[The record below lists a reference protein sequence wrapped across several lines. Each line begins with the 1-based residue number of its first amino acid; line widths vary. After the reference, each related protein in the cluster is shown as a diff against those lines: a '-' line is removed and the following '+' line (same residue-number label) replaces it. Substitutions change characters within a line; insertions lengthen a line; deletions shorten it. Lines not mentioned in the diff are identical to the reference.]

1 MKSLI
6 ALLTAATGI
15 LHLLVGFDIVGGF
28 GATNWML
35 VLNGVG
41 YLVLLVL
48 FWTASGS
55 RRGTIRW
62 ILLAYTLITLVGYF
76 VINGISDGFA
86 NTFGLLIKGIELLLI
101 ILLFFDRG
109 SDRQVAPAA
118 TRAGTTA
125 GGAAARAG
133 TTVSSTAAGMSAAAT
148 GAAAG
153 TMAYGQR
160 AADRVEAEASSA
172 ASSAETTYDA
182 AGYRA
187 GEFVDAGLGTPET
200 VMDAAGEGLAEAH
213 DWAGDMVED
222 TGEAVADAGDAIGDM
237 ASGAADMVSEEVVE
251 ARDWAGDT
259 VEATGEAVAETGDAV
274 GDLASG
280 AAEASGESL
289 ATAGEWASDAADATG
304 EAVADAGDA
313 MGYMASG
320 VAGEAER
327 ASRPAWDASS
337 DMADT
342 VDAGLSGG
350 MDAGAAAFT
359 ATAESPQ
366 LAAREPD
373 MTAAHEPTSAELRA
387 ELEEYLRSFGG
398 GSEFRKEIEYVE
410 GIGPAV
416 GAQLRSVGVATA
428 LDLMVEGATRRGR
441 KHLSDRSGIAQS
453 QILTW
458 VNHIDLYRLKGVAKE
473 YADLLEQSGVDTVVE
488 LAQRN
493 PNNLFKRMNEI
504 NEQKKL
510 VRRTPHLSEV
520 QSWVEQAKSL
530 KRLIHY

>member
-1 MKSLI
+1 
-6 ALLTAATGI
+6 
-15 LHLLVGFDIVGGF
+15 
-28 GATNWML
+28 
-35 VLNGVG
+35 
-41 YLVLLVL
+41 
-48 FWTASGS
+48 
-55 RRGTIRW
+55 
-62 ILLAYTLITLVGYF
+62 
-76 VINGISDGFA
+76 
-86 NTFGLLIKGIELLLI
+86 
-101 ILLFFDRG
+101 
-109 SDRQVAPAA
+109 
-118 TRAGTTA
+118 
-125 GGAAARAG
+125 
-133 TTVSSTAAGMSAAAT
+133 
-148 GAAAG
+148 
-153 TMAYGQR
+153 
-160 AADRVEAEASSA
+160 
-172 ASSAETTYDA
+172 
-182 AGYRA
+182 
-187 GEFVDAGLGTPET
+187 
-200 VMDAAGEGLAEAH
+200 
-213 DWAGDMVED
+213 
-222 TGEAVADAGDAIGDM
+222 
-237 ASGAADMVSEEVVE
+237 
-251 ARDWAGDT
+251 
-259 VEATGEAVAETGDAV
+259 
-274 GDLASG
+274 
-280 AAEASGESL
+280 
-289 ATAGEWASDAADATG
+289 
-304 EAVADAGDA
+304 

-350 MDAGAAAFT
+350 MDAGVAAFT